1 MFLAVQ
7 KKTSL
12 LQDTDRAILSRI
24 SLGFSTF
31 VFLGVRFLGC
41 FFFKHHD
48 IYFVLFS
55 IHAQA
60 SCGIFLRLNVVIIR
74 EVRMICFHTCCT
86 ATLLRICVGWCMT
99 VISRTKTFMVE
110 FMLKEQLEFELS

>member
-41 FFFKHHD
+41 FFFKHVYLVFRSLQHPCASQLRHISAAQCGHYPGGPHD
-48 IYFVLFS
+48 LLSYMLYSNTTTHLRRLVHDGYFS
-55 IHAQA
+55 NQNIH
-60 SCGIFLRLNVVIIR
+60 G
-74 EVRMICFHTCCT
+74 
-86 ATLLRICVGWCMT
+86 RIH
-99 VISRTKTFMVE
+99 VE
-110 FMLKEQLEFELS
+110 GAA